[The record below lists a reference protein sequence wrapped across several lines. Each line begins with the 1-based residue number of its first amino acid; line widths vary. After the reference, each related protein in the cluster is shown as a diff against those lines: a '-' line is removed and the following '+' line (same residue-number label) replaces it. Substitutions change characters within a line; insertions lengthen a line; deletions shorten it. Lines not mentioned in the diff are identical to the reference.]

1 MLSTDDATSP
11 SADVSNFHGGRGVAI
26 SRNGDDHDEGDDY
39 EGEED
44 EDDNDSANF
53 SQVVAATKIQTGQ
66 AEDDDDVMKPLG
78 SERRLSNLQK
88 GARTTLLN
96 QSFTLNAP
104 GVNVIN
110 NFLE

>member
-53 SQVVAATKIQTGQ
+53 SLID
-66 AEDDDDVMKPLG
+66 EYFD
-78 SERRLSNLQK
+78 R
-88 GARTTLLN
+88 
-96 QSFTLNAP
+96 
-104 GVNVIN
+104 
-110 NFLE
+110 

>member
-44 EDDNDSANF
+44 EDDNSGDGGVPPNRE
-53 SQVVAATKIQTGQ
+53 ATQY
-66 AEDDDDVMKPLG
+66 VNYLG
-78 SERRLSNLQK
+78 
-88 GARTTLLN
+88 GYLN
-96 QSFTLNAP
+96 QDNAIKEK
-104 GVNVIN
+104 VTST
-110 NFLE
+110 FDA